1 MMSQRGS
8 ADWIPARYRHTGR
21 HLAAVSA
28 VAAIV
33 VASPSFANTITFDSA
48 SYTGA
53 GFAGSVTENG
63 FTYSTLSGALVVN
76 LYGNPGHDMEGLS
89 VGGGG
94 VLKVVSAS
102 GGDFTFNGLDFSAYN
117 QSGSGSQ
124 TLQVEG
130 FLNGSLV
137 GTGQYTL
144 SNTSV
149 YSPMYPTWTTEAASI
164 LAGVTISE
172 LDIPL
177 NAGIVGGNAF
187 HQNIDNIVLTPVAA
201 PAPAIGVLPA
211 PASFALLAAGL
222 LGLGLGHRRKAQKA
236 DTRASTCLAR

>member
-1 MMSQRGS
+1 MMSQRGPS
-8 ADWIPARYRHTGR
+8 GWMLARYRRTGR
-21 HLAAVSA
+21 DLAVVAAVAVSA
-28 VAAIV
+28 L
-33 VASPSFANTITFDSA
+33 ASPSFANKITFESA
-48 SYTGA
+48 SYNGA

-102 GGDFTFNGLDFSAYN
+102 GGDFTFNGLDFSAYD

-137 GTGQYTL
+137 GTDQYTL

-149 YSPMYPTWTTEAASI
+149 YSPMYPNWTTESGSV
-164 LAGVTISE
+164 LAGITISE

-177 NAGIVGGNAF
+177 NAGGIVGVNAF
-187 HQNIDNIVLTPVAA
+187 HQNIDNVVLTPAAA

-211 PASFALLAAGL
+211 PASLALLAVGL
-222 LGLGLGHRRKAQKA
+222 LGLSLGHRRKAQKP
-236 DTRASTCLAR
+236 TRAYPTI